1 MKIIDDKKLISI
13 FVSGII
19 LINLTGCGK
28 TNEENIENKQSQNES
43 SFAIE
48 KNDSNALN
56 NSNNSKDNVIDK
68 SFDDTVSDND
78 LVSETNNSTDID
90 DSNLTSDEIVLKYFN
105 DATEEINNMMNSENV
120 NNVKSKCREYFII
133 FVDFIFY
140 DGKIKGVTF
149 SELKDTT
156 KMQVITITRKLDSLI
171 MKKFP
176 DYKEDISSSS
186 KYLYDKASD
195 ILNSG
200 KENLEDYVISKIGE
214 EKYQDVLNNIDSIK
228 ENDKETW
235 DNVKEYGSEKIESG
249 KEKVK
254 EWYQNFKNN
263 E

>member
-1 MKIIDDKKLISI
+1 MKIIDGKNLISI
-13 FVSGII
+13 LISGII

-28 TNEENIENKQSQNES
+28 TKEENIENKQSQNES
-43 SFAIE
+43 SLTIE
-48 KNDSNALN
+48 KNDSNTLN
-56 NSNNSKDNVIDK
+56 NSNNSNDNVIDK
-68 SFDDTVSDND
+68 SFDDTVSDNE
-78 LVSETNNSTDID
+78 LVSETNNSTNID

-140 DGKIKGVTF
+140 DGKIKGITF

-228 ENDKETW
+228 ENDKETL
-235 DNVKEYGSEKIESG
+235 DKVKEYGSEKIESG

-254 EWYQNFKNN
+254 EWYQNFKNG
-263 E
+263 

>member
-1 MKIIDDKKLISI
+1 MKIIDEKKLISI
-13 FVSGII
+13 LVSGII

-28 TNEENIENKQSQNES
+28 AKEENIENKQSQNES
-43 SFAIE
+43 SLTIE
-48 KNDSNALN
+48 KNDSNTLN
-56 NSNNSKDNVIDK
+56 NNNNSKDNVIDK
-68 SFDDTVSDND
+68 SFDDTVGDND
-78 LVSETNNSTDID
+78 VVSETNNSTNID

-105 DATEEINNMMNSENV
+105 DAAEEINNMMNSENV

-235 DNVKEYGSEKIESG
+235 DKVKEYGSEKIESC

-263 E
+263 Q

>member
-1 MKIIDDKKLISI
+1 MKIIDGKKLIGI
-13 FVSGII
+13 LVSGII

-28 TNEENIENKQSQNES
+28 TKEENIENKQSQNES
-43 SFAIE
+43 SLTIE
-48 KNDSNALN
+48 QNDSNTLN
-56 NSNNSKDNVIDK
+56 NNNNSKDNVIDK

-78 LVSETNNSTDID
+78 VVSETNNSTNID
-90 DSNLTSDEIVLKYFN
+90 DSSLTSDEIVLKYFN
-105 DATEEINNMMNSENV
+105 DAAEEINNMMNSENV

-149 SELKDTT
+149 SDLKDTT

-200 KENLEDYVISKIGE
+200 KANLEDYVISKI
-214 EKYQDVLNNIDSIK
+214 
-228 ENDKETW
+228 
-235 DNVKEYGSEKIESG
+235 VKM
-249 KEKVK
+249 
-254 EWYQNFKNN
+254 F
-263 E
+263 

>member
-1 MKIIDDKKLISI
+1 MKIIDGKNLISI
-13 FVSGII
+13 LISGII

-28 TNEENIENKQSQNES
+28 TKEENIENKQNQNES
-43 SFAIE
+43 SLTIE
-48 KNDSNALN
+48 KNDSNTLN
-56 NSNNSKDNVIDK
+56 NSNNSKNNVIDK

-78 LVSETNNSTDID
+78 LVSKTNDSTDID

-235 DNVKEYGSEKIESG
+235 DKVKEYGSEKIETG

-254 EWYQNFKNN
+254 EWYQNFKNG
-263 E
+263 

>member
-1 MKIIDDKKLISI
+1 MKIIDGKKLIGI
-13 FVSGII
+13 LVSGII
-19 LINLTGCGK
+19 LINLTGCSK
-28 TNEENIENKQSQNES
+28 TKEENIENKQSQNES
-43 SFAIE
+43 SLTIE
-48 KNDSNALN
+48 QNDSNTLN
-56 NSNNSKDNVIDK
+56 NNNNSKDNVIDK

-78 LVSETNNSTDID
+78 VVSETNNSTNID

-105 DATEEINNMMNSENV
+105 DAAEEINNMMNSENV

-149 SELKDTT
+149 SNLKDTT

-200 KENLEDYVISKIGE
+200 KANLEDYVISKIGE

-228 ENDKETW
+228 ENDKETL
-235 DNVKEYGSEKIESG
+235 DKVKEYGSEKLESG

>member
-1 MKIIDDKKLISI
+1 MKIIDGKNLISI
-13 FVSGII
+13 LISGII

-28 TNEENIENKQSQNES
+28 TKEENIENKQNQNES
-43 SFAIE
+43 SLTIE
-48 KNDSNALN
+48 KNDSNTLN
-56 NSNNSKDNVIDK
+56 NSNNSKNNVIDK

-78 LVSETNNSTDID
+78 LVSKTNDSTDID

-214 EKYQDVLNNIDSIK
+214 EKYQDALNNIDSIK

-235 DNVKEYGSEKIESG
+235 NKVKEFGSEKIETG

-254 EWYQNFKNN
+254 EWYQNFKNG
-263 E
+263 

>member
-1 MKIIDDKKLISI
+1 MKIIDGKKLISI
-13 FVSGII
+13 LISGII

-28 TNEENIENKQSQNES
+28 TKEENIENKQNQNES
-43 SFAIE
+43 SLTIE
-48 KNDSNALN
+48 KNDSNTLN
-56 NSNNSKDNVIDK
+56 NSNNSKNNVIDK
-68 SFDDTVSDND
+68 SFDDKVSDND

-195 ILNSG
+195 ILNIG